1 MKNIFS
7 IVAIIVLTVSSCYY
21 DSDEALFPN
30 LSALNG
36 QSKCDTT
43 NVTFSGTIKPMIDQN
58 CNSCHFAGNVGT
70 NNIYLVTYSDIS
82 SQASLIYTSI
92 SLTPGTSKGSVNFM
106 PKYLTVQ
113 LDSCTLKQFKKWMV
127 AGTPNN

>member
-1 MKNIFS
+1 MKNIFC
-7 IVAIIVLTVSSCYY
+7 IGAILVFIVSSCYY

-30 LSALNG
+30 LAGLNG

-58 CNSCHFAGNVGT
+58 CNTCHFAGNVGT
-70 NNIYLVTYSDIS
+70 GGIYLVTYSDIS
-82 SQASLIYTSI
+82 NQASSIYTSI
-92 SLTPGTSKGSVNFM
+92 SSTPGSTKFM
-106 PKYLTVQ
+106 PKYFTTQ
-113 LDSCTLKQFKKWMV
+113 LDSCTLKEFKKWMK